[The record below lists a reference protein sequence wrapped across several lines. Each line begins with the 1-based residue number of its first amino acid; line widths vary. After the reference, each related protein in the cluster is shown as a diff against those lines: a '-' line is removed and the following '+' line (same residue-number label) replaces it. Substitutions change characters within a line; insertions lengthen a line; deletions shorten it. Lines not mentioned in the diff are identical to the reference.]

1 MVILTQIIALLVIIL
16 DIILIKENYDKEKL
30 LNEIIKKNNTRNYD
44 V

>member
-30 LNEIIKKNNTRNYD
+30 LNEIIKKNNNKEL
-44 V
+44 

>member
-1 MVILTQIIALLVIIL
+1 MVILTQIIALLFIIL

-30 LNEIIKKNNTRNYD
+30 LDELIKNGNYD